1 MNRWSDEVFQAI
13 VAKFISY
20 DIDWAVIDFEAL
32 RVALLGLSIP
42 TVTH

>member
-13 VAKFISY
+13 VSY

-32 RVALLGLSIP
+32 RVALLGLPIP